1 MIPTWTLIIVV
12 LNHGMAMANLTR
24 GEFYTLQAC
33 EAARADLPHYTAQ
46 GYDIR
51 ATCELAH

>member
-51 ATCELAH
+51 AACELAP